1 MLTYSSRHVAL
12 EAEVLTLGAYYY
24 YIHVFNYVNKVTKV
38 KYIIIQNYIQ

>member
-12 EAEVLTLGAYYY
+12 EAEVLTLGAF